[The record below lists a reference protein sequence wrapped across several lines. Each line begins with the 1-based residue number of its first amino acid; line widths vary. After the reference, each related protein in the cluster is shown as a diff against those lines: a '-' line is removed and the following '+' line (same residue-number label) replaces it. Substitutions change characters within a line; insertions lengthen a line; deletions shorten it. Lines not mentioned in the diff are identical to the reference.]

1 MDHLPHPRAHGA
13 PCDLAARPLPDQ
25 CFHAFLRAMHAHRQ
39 LMFTTMSEV
48 GIPPAQ
54 AFCLKEVA
62 HNDGITQRD
71 LADALSISRPT
82 LTVMLHKLEKAGL
95 VERRADREDQRFIR
109 IHLTSAGHTAH
120 QAMHAAMA
128 DVVARTAGTLSEDD
142 QSELI
147 RLLDRLTESI
157 GAAVRSE
164 GRSPVVNP
172 VAVSKEDGR

>member
-1 MDHLPHPRAHGA
+1 MHHPKHPQVHGA
-13 PCDLAARPLPDQ
+13 PCDLTSRPLPDQ

-82 LTVMLHKLEKAGL
+82 LTVMLQKLEKAGL

-109 IHLTSAGHTAH
+109 IHLTAAGHTAH

-128 DVVARTAGTLSEDD
+128 DVVARTVGSLNDDD
-142 QSELI
+142 QSELL
-147 RLLDRLTESI
+147 RLLDRLSENIS
-157 GAAVRSE
+157 AAMRSE
-164 GRSPVVNP
+164 DRPAVVNP
-172 VAVSKEDGR
+172 AAAPKEDGR